1 MMSRL
6 VAVLAAA
13 GLMAVAL
20 TQGAIAQPN
29 DYPAKP
35 VTLIVPYPAGGGS
48 DTMARTVAEKLGETL
63 GVRIIIENSGSGGG
77 TVGTR
82 TAAKAAPDGYTLLLG
97 HTGTIS
103 INPTLYTNPGYDPDK
118 DFVPMGTIA
127 RIQLALVTHPTF
139 PAKSVKEFIDMA
151 KKSPGTIAMGASA
164 IGTGSYMSAQL
175 FTSMT
180 GINVNII
187 SYRGLAP
194 FLTDILGGHVPVG
207 FSVIPPAFANIR
219 GGNLKPLAVSSAN
232 RLVSMPDVP
241 TVAEA
246 GVPGFES
253 SVIYGIF
260 APAGTSAD
268 IVAKVNKALQTAMKS
283 KELYDQVVNEG
294 GEPLFLSPQEYRK
307 QLAEDANKWSSLI
320 KKLNLKIEN

>member
-1 MMSRL
+1 MMSRV

-13 GLMAVAL
+13 GLMSAVL
-20 TQGAIAQPN
+20 TQGALAQA
-29 DYPAKP
+29 DYPSKP

-180 GINVNII
+180 GVNVNII

-207 FSVIPPAFANIR
+207 FSVIPPAFANIKS
-219 GGNLKPLAVSSAN
+219 GNLKPLAVSSAN

-260 APAGTSAD
+260 APAGTNAD

-283 KELYDQVVNEG
+283 KELYEQVVNEG
-294 GEPLFLSPQEYRK
+294 GEPLFLSPQEYKK

>member
-1 MMSRL
+1 MFRI
-6 VAVLAAA
+6 ATVLAAA
-13 GLMAVAL
+13 CVLIGASAPGAL
-20 TQGAIAQPN
+20 AAD
-29 DYPAKP
+29 DYPTRP
-35 VTLIVPYPAGGGS
+35 ITLIVPYPAGGGS
-48 DTMARTVAEKLGETL
+48 DSMARTVAEKLGEVL
-63 GVRIIIENSGSGGG
+63 GKRVIIENVGNGGG

-82 TAAKAAPDGYTLLLG
+82 MAARATPDGYTLLLG

-103 INPTLYTNPGYDPDK
+103 INPSLYANPGYDPDK

-127 RIQLALVTHPTF
+127 RIQLALVVHPSF
-139 PAKSVKEFIDMA
+139 PAKTVAEFIQMA
-151 KKSPGTIAMGASA
+151 KDKPDSIAMGASA
-164 IGTGSYMSAQL
+164 IGTGSYLSAQL

-180 GINVNII
+180 GVKVNII

-194 FLTDILGGHVPVG
+194 FLTDMLGNHVPVG
-207 FSVIPPAFANIR
+207 FSVIPPAYANIK
-219 GGNLKPLAVSSAN
+219 GGNLRPLAVSSAN

-260 APAGTSAD
+260 GPTGVSPD
-268 IVAKVNKALQTAMKS
+268 VVAKVNKALQTAMKS
-283 KELYDQVVNEG
+283 KELNEQVVNEG
-294 GEPLFLSPQEYRK
+294 GEPLFMSADEYKK
-307 QLAEDANKWSSLI
+307 QLAEDANKWSTLI

>member
-1 MMSRL
+1 MLSR
-6 VAVLAAA
+6 VFAAVVAA
-13 GLMAVAL
+13 GLLGAAL
-20 TQGAIAQPN
+20 TQGAVAQPS
-29 DYPAKP
+29 DYPNKP

-48 DTMARTVAEKLGETL
+48 DAMARTVAEKLGEAL
-63 GVRIIIENSGSGGG
+63 GARVIIENYGSGGG

-103 INPTLYTNPGYDPDK
+103 INPTLYTNPGYDPEK

-127 RIQLALVTHPTF
+127 RIQLALVVHPTF
-139 PAKSVKEFIDMA
+139 PAKSVQDFLEMA
-151 KKSPGTIAMGASA
+151 KKSPDTIAMGASA

-180 GINVNII
+180 GVKVNII

-207 FSVIPPAFANIR
+207 FSVIPPAFANIKS
-219 GGNLKPLAVSSAN
+219 GNLRPLAVSSAN
-232 RLVSMPDVP
+232 RLVSMSEVP

-253 SVIYGIF
+253 SVIYGVF
-260 APAGTSAD
+260 APTGTNPD
-268 IVAKVNKALQTAMKS
+268 IVAKVNKALQVAMKS
-283 KELYDQVVNEG
+283 KELYEQVVNEG
-294 GEPLFLSPQEYRK
+294 GEPLFMSPEEYKK